1 MKIARSL
8 LTAAALS
15 LLATLA
21 AQAQK
26 APAQP
31 AGGEMSAP
39 QKADEGV
46 TKAGKPAPGTA
57 DRKALQQQAA
67 AANKSGQTDSGECSA
82 EQKADA
88 GACKRP
94 AAPKSTTARAEVKKE
109 AAAATKAGQKAGG
122 EK

>member
-1 MKIARSL
+1 
-8 LTAAALS
+8 
-15 LLATLA
+15 
-21 AQAQK
+21 
-26 APAQP
+26 
-31 AGGEMSAP
+31 MSAP

-94 AAPKSTTARAEVKKE
+94 DAPKSTTARAEVKKE
-109 AAAATKAGQKAGG
+109 AAAATKAGAKAGG